1 MSYVLKGEIIM
12 QSGIKKF
19 RTRSGLNFA
28 MDEELYYSVAEKE
41 QTLDKTEWHIMAGEY
56 FPQIMR
62 FAATLILL
70 LYGKFDFVSIFLTN
84 VCVEVISTLIW
95 FALPIYKIP
104 AVSLIF
110 SLIGQTVFRF
120 FIHFIAIGVFSF
132 TIFNDWKIIL
142 FSIISGIVAS
152 VLNSL
157 IFGYRFSAKRNND
170 IAKFVLK

>member
-1 MSYVLKGEIIM
+1 MESNF
-12 QSGIKKF
+12 KKY

-28 MDEELYYSVAEKE
+28 MDEGLYCSIAKKE

-62 FAATLILL
+62 FVATLILL
-70 LYGKFDFVSIFLTN
+70 FYGKYDLVSILLTN
-84 VCVEVISTLIW
+84 VSVGVICTLIW

-104 AVSLIF
+104 AVSLTF
-110 SLIGQTVFRF
+110 SLIGQTFFRF
-120 FIHFIAIGVFSF
+120 FVHIIVIGVLSF
-132 TIFNDWKIIL
+132 TIFNDWKVIL

-157 IFGYRFSAKRNND
+157 IFGYRFSARRNND
-170 IAKFVLK
+170 IAKYVLK